1 MDAQAFW
8 APRISKLSKGRWMEK
23 SAKATQ
29 RLFRVEGLAGGKV
42 QVETTKYLLSLP
54 RHTQIEVLTE
64 HLENLRKDYLIYK
77 NPSPGFVRSKEFAI
91 NKAQLELL
99 IQVTEGLLSQV

>member
-1 MDAQAFW
+1 
-8 APRISKLSKGRWMEK
+8 MEQ

-29 RLFRVEGLAGGKV
+29 RLFRVEGLASGKV

-54 RHTQIEVLTE
+54 QHKQREVLTE
-64 HLENLRKDYLIYK
+64 HLENLRKDYAKYQH
-77 NPSPGFVRSKEFAI
+77 PSLGFVQGKAFAV

>member
-1 MDAQAFW
+1 
-8 APRISKLSKGRWMEK
+8 MEK

-29 RLFRVEGLAGGKV
+29 RLFRVEGLANGEV

-54 RHTQIEVLTE
+54 QEKQIEVLAE
-64 HLENLRKDYLIYK
+64 HLENLRKDYAKYER
-77 NPSPGFVRSKEFAI
+77 PATGFVQDKDFAV

>member
-1 MDAQAFW
+1 
-8 APRISKLSKGRWMEK
+8 MEE

-54 RHTQIEVLTE
+54 RHKQIEILTE
-64 HLENLRKDYLIYK
+64 HLKELRRDHAKYEH
-77 NPSPGFVRSKEFAI
+77 PSVGFVQSKHFAV